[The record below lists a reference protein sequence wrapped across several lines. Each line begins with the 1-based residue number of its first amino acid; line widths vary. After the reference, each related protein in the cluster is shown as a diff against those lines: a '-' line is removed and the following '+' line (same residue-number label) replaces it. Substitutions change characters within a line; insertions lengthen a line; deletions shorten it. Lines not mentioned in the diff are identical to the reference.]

1 MIDMESIV
9 YTKLKYLIT
18 QYLIAQKYTKYN
30 FSTATPTI
38 APTEFPTIVIEQ
50 IDNSINSTNLENDE
64 LSVGSAIKIEIYTNT
79 DSALAISRG
88 IENVADDA
96 MKSMYYKRIFGF
108 AKIDNL
114 TDATILK
121 RVGRYSRTISDGD
134 TV

>member
-1 MIDMESIV
+1 M
-9 YTKLKYLIT
+9 
-18 QYLIAQKYTKYN
+18 
-30 FSTATPTI
+30 
-38 APTEFPTIVIEQ
+38 
-50 IDNSINSTNLENDE
+50 
-64 LSVGSAIKIEIYTNT
+64 
-79 DSALAISRG
+79 AISRG

>member
-1 MIDMESIV
+1 MIDAESIV
-9 YTKLKYLIT
+9 FTKLKYLIT

-30 FSTATPTI
+30 FSTATPQTTI
-38 APTEFPTIVIEQ
+38 TTFPTIVIEQ
-50 IDNSINSTNLENDE
+50 IDNSINGTNLENDE

-79 DSALAISRG
+79 DSALSISRE
-88 IENVADDA
+88 IAKVADSA
-96 MKSMYYKRIFGF
+96 MKTMNYKRIFGF

-121 RVGRYSRTISDGD
+121 RVGRYSRTISGGD

>member
-9 YTKLKYLIT
+9 YTKLKYLIA
-18 QYLIAQKYTKYN
+18 LKYPKAN
-30 FSTATPTI
+30 FSTATPQTTI
-38 APTEFPTIVIEQ
+38 TIFPTIVIEQ
-50 IDNSINSTNLENDE
+50 IDNSINGTNLENDE

-79 DSALAISRG
+79 DSALAISRE
-88 IENVADDA
+88 IAKVADSA
-96 MKSMYYKRIFGF
+96 MKTMNYKRIFGF

-121 RVGRYSRTISDGD
+121 RVGRFSRTISGGD